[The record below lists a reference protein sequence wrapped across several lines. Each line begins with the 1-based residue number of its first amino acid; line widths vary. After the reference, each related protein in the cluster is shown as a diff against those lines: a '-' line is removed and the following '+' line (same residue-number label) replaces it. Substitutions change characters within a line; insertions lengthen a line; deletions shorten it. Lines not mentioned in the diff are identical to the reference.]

1 MEKRKIIGTVDVL
14 ENLKREPD
22 VEQQYT
28 HYLGGILRS
37 THWLEYK
44 SETQEVR
51 DSMELDEYKLMTE
64 REFLSWF
71 EGHWWSRDC

>member
-1 MEKRKIIGTVDVL
+1 MEKRKIIGTLDGL

-44 SETQEVR
+44 SETQEIG
-51 DSMELDEYKLMTE
+51 DSMEWDEYNWMTE
-64 REFLSWF
+64 QEFLSRF